1 MIRRWLLVVAMLLWA
16 MPAAAQ
22 AAAQS
27 PARVVAVGD
36 LHGDFSAWLDIAR
49 DAKLI
54 DPANHWIGGKTIL
67 VQTGDITDR
76 GADSLKIIR
85 HLMQLDGEA
94 KRAGGRVIV
103 LMGNHEAMQVT
114 GDYRYVTPGEYA
126 AFADHQSKA
135 RRDAAFTA
143 NAKVILDYYRAKDP
157 SLSPK
162 AIRAMWIADTPLGKV
177 EHNSA
182 WAPAGELGRWVAT
195 LPAVAKVGDT
205 LFVHGGISAK
215 YALVPLDEINRRAR
229 AAIIADDSS
238 DEAIIND
245 QMGPLW
251 YRGLLLRGGD
261 DGVPA
266 AGRPT
271 IDNELAAA
279 LAGQG
284 AKRMVV
290 GHTPRLAGVG
300 ILRNGT
306 LVQIDT
312 GISRYYHGA
321 LGWLEILGDKLIPHA
336 ASRSVQ

>member
-1 MIRRWLLVVAMLLWA
+1 MIRRWLLMALMMLA
-16 MPAAAQ
+16 AIPAAAQ
-22 AAAQS
+22 TV
-27 PARVVAVGD
+27 PARIVAVGD
-36 LHGDFSAWLDIAR
+36 LHGDFSAWIDIAR

-54 DPANHWIGGKTIL
+54 DPANHWIGGKTVL
-67 VQTGDITDR
+67 VQTGDIVDR

-103 LMGNHEAMQVT
+103 LMGNHEAMLVI

-143 NAKVILDYYRAKDP
+143 NAKVIVDYYRVKDP

-205 LFVHGGISAK
+205 LFAHGGISAK

-238 DEAIIND
+238 DEAIISD

-251 YRGLLLRGGD
+251 YRGLVLRGGD
-261 DGVPA
+261 DGIPA

-284 AKRMVV
+284 VKRLVI

-300 ILRNGT
+300 ILHNGT